1 MDNTWIDTL
10 QKTRDIFD
18 GKIKGFK
25 GSDDKNIMQ
34 KSMKYELK
42 ILVTDLIDKLIS

>member
-1 MDNTWIDTL
+1 MTETGIYSVQHMTWQEYVETSEQDMDNTWIDTL

-25 GSDDKNIMQ
+25 G
-34 KSMKYELK
+34 
-42 ILVTDLIDKLIS
+42 